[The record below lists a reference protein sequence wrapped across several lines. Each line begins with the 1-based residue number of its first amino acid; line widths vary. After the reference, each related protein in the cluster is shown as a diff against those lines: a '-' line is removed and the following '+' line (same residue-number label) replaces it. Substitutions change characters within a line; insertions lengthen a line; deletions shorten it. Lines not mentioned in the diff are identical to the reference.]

1 MQPLIKAKSVPETRP
16 LGLVLKSKKPIKL
29 FNNYNNLMNRMDKA
43 LSEIDLDDN
52 ERKYVKMFRTYQY
65 NENIIIVS
73 NRTETLN

>member
-1 MQPLIKAKSVPETRP
+1 
-16 LGLVLKSKKPIKL
+16 
-29 FNNYNNLMNRMDKA
+29 MNRMHKA